1 MQLSKCH
8 SIMDFEYA
16 SVCEAVTGFT
26 MELLGTAMLLF
37 LATGPLGL
45 DILGT
50 SAAFGTAI
58 TVALFAT
65 NCSHLN
71 PAVTIAFLLA
81 QYTGPLKAMLNI
93 FAQLTGAMLGSC
105 FVYILHGKSTGSN
118 YVPGNTDKA
127 FVAEL
132 LGTMILVYVIL
143 QTRKQIMAPLAIGAT
158 VFAAHLVLIPLSSAS
173 LNPARTIGPGVFVDT
188 WQGSSWVFFVGPS
201 LGAALAVPL
210 HVLTSDRLLEIS
222 NFITSANE

>member
-1 MQLSKCH
+1 MEL
-8 SIMDFEYA
+8 EYA
-16 SVCEAVTGFT
+16 SVREAVKGVT

-45 DILGT
+45 DIVGT

-65 NCSHLN
+65 NCSQLN
-71 PAVTIAFLLA
+71 PAVTIAFLIA
-81 QYTGPLKAMLNI
+81 QYSGPLKAILNI
-93 FAQLTGAMLGSC
+93 FAQLTGAMIGSC
-105 FVYILHGKSTGSN
+105 FVYMLHGKSTGFN
-118 YVPGNTDKA
+118 YVPEHTDKA

-132 LGTMILVYVIL
+132 LGTMIVVYVIL
-143 QTRKQIMAPLAIGAT
+143 QTRTQATAPLAIGAA

-188 WQGSSWVFFVGPS
+188 WQSSSWVFFVGPT

-210 HVLTSDRLLEIS
+210 HVMTSDRLDDLLRTD
-222 NFITSANE
+222 NFITSNN